1 MFEKVSDSTDRM
13 RIDSTASR
21 WVSASGAIIT
31 DPPKRL

>member
-21 WVSASGAIIT
+21 WF
-31 DPPKRL
+31 LLQEH